1 MPYDFE
7 KIKKPHDI
15 MPTLLMFVSL
25 TVLVDSIIG
34 KTIATTDIPVQFL
47 NPVLKS
53 TLRPFG
59 IPDSPM

>member
-47 NPVLKS
+47 K
-53 TLRPFG
+53 
-59 IPDSPM
+59 

>member
-7 KIKKPHDI
+7 KIKKPYDI
-15 MPTLLMFVSL
+15 MPTLWMFVSL

-47 NPVLKS
+47 K
-53 TLRPFG
+53 
-59 IPDSPM
+59 